1 VLGSEECTRETI
13 RGRLIPECNDGLM
26 EQSSCSWLRI
36 PHVRRRVAALFTVV
50 LVFAGALGSTGIAST
65 PTAGA
70 ATSGWYVATV
80 PATGL
85 DDVLLGSTCANA
97 LQCWAVGISLG
108 NLAGP
113 GPSSASPLME
123 AWNGTAWTLVPM
135 PLPGGEGGGLFDA
148 TCVNGSDCWAVG
160 AVVGS
165 GSGNP
170 TGTLIEQWNGSS
182 WSVVP
187 SPTPSGPGVVGAILS
202 SVSCTSA
209 SSCMAVGYATDV
221 GGNNLSDVVEQWNGS
236 SWTIIPSATTGQAFD
251 QLISVQCLSS
261 VNCWAV
267 GNAGPVAQMSSFL
280 PIFPGAIGD
289 QGLIEHWDG
298 SSWSIVPSVSEP
310 APNGGYLSG
319 FECVGATDCWASG
332 ATTDDT
338 GNASGIL
345 MEHWDGAAWTDMSA
359 SVPGSTAP
367 GMLAG
372 ISCVSATS
380 CWAVGSTGS
389 LNNGSSGAPLQ
400 SLVEYWNGSS
410 WSVQPSPNVTALS
423 FFNSLSCVP
432 SVGCLA
438 DGSTLTTPNGNG
450 DPGLRAFVEQLTFPP
465 ASSQGTV
472 LAARDGG
479 VFAYGTAPFEGS
491 MGGQKLNAP
500 IVGVAT
506 TPDGEGY
513 WLVASDGGVFAFGDA
528 SFKGSM
534 GGQHLNAPIVGITPT
549 RNGQGYW
556 LVAADGGVFAFGNA
570 GFHGSMGGQ
579 HLNAPVVGAAA
590 TDHGGYWLV
599 ASDGGVFSF
608 GGAAFYGSAGGTRL
622 NAPVTGVADT
632 PDGRGYW
639 LVGSDGGVFTYGDAA
654 YFGSVPGQGI
664 IGQPPIVGIT
674 STPTGS
680 GYWLAGANGAVY
692 TYGDATFLG
701 APDGDHLV
709 APVSAI
715 ATS

>member
-1 VLGSEECTRETI
+1 MTTRAHFAPRI
-13 RGRLIPECNDGLM
+13 RHI
-26 EQSSCSWLRI
+26 
-36 PHVRRRVAALFTVV
+36 RRRATALSIAVLFVAGV
-50 LVFAGALGSTGIAST
+50 LASTGIAAT
-65 PTAGA
+65 QTAGA

-80 PATGL
+80 PGTGL

-108 NLAGP
+108 NLGGP
-113 GPSSASPLME
+113 GPSSASPLIE
-123 AWNGTAWTLVPM
+123 DWNGTTWTLVPM

-165 GSGNP
+165 DTGNP
-170 TGTLIEQWNGSS
+170 TGTLIEQWNGTS
-182 WSVVP
+182 WFVVP

-202 SVSCTSA
+202 SVSCASA
-209 SSCMAVGYATDV
+209 SSCMAVGYATDS
-221 GGNNLSDVVEQWNGS
+221 GGNNLTDVVEQWNGS
-236 SWTIIPSATTGQAFD
+236 SWSIIPAATTGQAFD
-251 QLISVQCLSS
+251 QLISVQCLSA

-267 GNAGPVAQMSSFL
+267 GNAGPVAQMSNFL

-298 SSWSIVPSVSEP
+298 SAWSIVPSASEP

-319 FECVGATDCWASG
+319 LECVGATDCWASG

-338 GNASGIL
+338 GNASGLL
-345 MEHWDGAAWTDMSA
+345 MEHWAGATWTDTSA

-372 ISCVSATS
+372 ISCVSAAS

-389 LNNGSSGAPLQ
+389 FNNGGSGAQLQ

-423 FFNSLSCVP
+423 FFNSVSCVA

-438 DGSTLTTPNGNG
+438 DGSTLTDPNGNG

-479 VFAYGTAPFEGS
+479 VFTYGTAPFEGS
-491 MGGQKLNAP
+491 MGGQHLNAP
-500 IVGVAT
+500 IVGLAT
-506 TPDGEGY
+506 TPDGQGY

-528 SFKGSM
+528 PFEGSM
-534 GGQHLNAPIVGITPT
+534 GGQHLNAPIVGIAPT

-608 GGAAFYGSAGGTRL
+608 GGADFYGSAGGTRL
-622 NAPVTGVADT
+622 NAPVTGVAAT

-654 YFGSVPGQGI
+654 YLGSAPGQGI
-664 IGQPPIVGIT
+664 SGQPPVVGIT

-692 TYGDATFLG
+692 SYGDATFLG
-701 APDGDHLV
+701 APDGGHLV

>member
-1 VLGSEECTRETI
+1 MKSREYFPRRLRQI
-13 RGRLIPECNDGLM
+13 RR
-26 EQSSCSWLRI
+26 
-36 PHVRRRVAALFTVV
+36 HTAALWSVV
-50 LVFAGALGSTGIAST
+50 LLVTALFGGTGIVST
-65 PTAGA
+65 QTAEA

-80 PATGL
+80 PGTGA

-97 LQCWAVGISLG
+97 LQCWAVGITLVNIG
-108 NLAGP
+108 
-113 GPSSASPLME
+113 SSQSSPSPLLE
-123 AWNGTAWTLVPM
+123 AWNGTTWTLVPM

-160 AVVGS
+160 AVVAS

-170 TGTLIEQWNGSS
+170 TGTLIEQWNGTS

-202 SVSCTSA
+202 SVSCASA

-221 GGNNLSDVVEQWNGS
+221 NGNNLTDVVEQWNGS
-236 SWTIIPSATTGQAFD
+236 SWTIVPGAATGQAFD
-251 QLISVQCLSS
+251 QLLRVQCPSAS
-261 VNCWAV
+261 NCWAV
-267 GNAGPVAQMSSFL
+267 GNAGPASQMSGFL
-280 PIFPGAIGD
+280 PVFPGAVGD

-298 SSWSIVPSVSEP
+298 SAWSIVPSVTEP
-310 APNGGYLSG
+310 APSGGYLSG
-319 FECVGATDCWASG
+319 LECVGTTNCWASG
-332 ATTDDT
+332 ATTDPVSGT
-338 GNASGIL
+338 ASGLL
-345 MEHWDGAAWTDMSA
+345 MEHWDGSSWTDASA
-359 SVPGSTAP
+359 SVPGSRSP
-367 GMLAG
+367 GLLAG
-372 ISCVSATS
+372 ISCLSAAQ
-380 CWAVGSTGS
+380 CWAVGSMGS
-389 LNNGSSGAPLQ
+389 FNNGGSGAQPQ
-400 SLVEYWNGSS
+400 SVVEYWNGSS

-423 FFNSLSCVP
+423 FLNSVSCVP

-438 DGSTLTTPNGNG
+438 DGSTLTNPNGNG

-491 MGGQKLNAP
+491 MGGQHLNAP

-506 TPDGEGY
+506 TPDGQGY
-513 WLVASDGGVFAFGDA
+513 WLAASDGGVFAFGDA
-528 SFKGSM
+528 PFEGSM
-534 GGQHLNAPIVGITPT
+534 GGRHLNAPIVGIAPT

-570 GFHGSMGGQ
+570 GFHGSMGGTR
-579 HLNAPVVGAAA
+579 LNAPVVAVAA

-608 GGAAFYGSAGGTRL
+608 GGASFHGSAGGTRL
-622 NAPVTGVADT
+622 NAPVTGVTAT
-632 PDGRGYW
+632 PDGQGYW
-639 LVGSDGGVFTYGDAA
+639 LAGSDGGVFTYGDAA

-664 IGQPPIVGIT
+664 TAQAPVVGIT

-692 TYGDATFLG
+692 TYGDSTFLG
-701 APDGDHLV
+701 APDAGHLV

-715 ATS
+715 ARS

>member
-1 VLGSEECTRETI
+1 
-13 RGRLIPECNDGLM
+13 
-26 EQSSCSWLRI
+26 
-36 PHVRRRVAALFTVV
+36 
-50 LVFAGALGSTGIAST
+50 
-65 PTAGA
+65 
-70 ATSGWYVATV
+70 
-80 PATGL
+80 
-85 DDVLLGSTCANA
+85 
-97 LQCWAVGISLG
+97 
-108 NLAGP
+108 
-113 GPSSASPLME
+113 
-123 AWNGTAWTLVPM
+123 
-135 PLPGGEGGGLFDA
+135 
-148 TCVNGSDCWAVG
+148 
-160 AVVGS
+160 
-165 GSGNP
+165 
-170 TGTLIEQWNGSS
+170 
-182 WSVVP
+182 
-187 SPTPSGPGVVGAILS
+187 
-202 SVSCTSA
+202 
-209 SSCMAVGYATDV
+209 MAVGYATDS
-221 GGNNLSDVVEQWNGS
+221 GGNNLTDVVEQWNGS
-236 SWTIIPSATTGQAFD
+236 SWSIIPAATTGQAFD
-251 QLISVQCLSS
+251 QLISVQCLSA

-267 GNAGPVAQMSSFL
+267 GNAGPVAQMSNFL

-298 SSWSIVPSVSEP
+298 SAWSIVPSASEP

-319 FECVGATDCWASG
+319 LECVGATDCWASG
-332 ATTDDT
+332 ATTDDN
-338 GNASGIL
+338 GNASGLL
-345 MEHWDGAAWTDMSA
+345 MEHWDGATWTDTSA

-372 ISCVSATS
+372 ISCVSAAS
-380 CWAVGSTGS
+380 CWAVGSTG
-389 LNNGSSGAPLQ
+389 LINNGGSGAQLQ

-423 FFNSLSCVP
+423 FFNSVSCVA

-438 DGSTLTTPNGNG
+438 DGSTLTDPNGNG

-491 MGGQKLNAP
+491 MGGAHLNAP

-506 TPDGEGY
+506 TPDGQGY

-528 SFKGSM
+528 PFEGSI
-534 GGQHLNAPIVGITPT
+534 GGQHLNAPIVGIAPT

-556 LVAADGGVFAFGNA
+556 LVASDGGVFAFGNA

-579 HLNAPVVGAAA
+579 HLNAPVVAAAA

-622 NAPVTGVADT
+622 NALVTGVADT

-664 IGQPPIVGIT
+664 IGQPPVVGIT

-680 GYWLAGANGAVY
+680 GYWLSGANGAVY

>member
-1 VLGSEECTRETI
+1 MELSSYFSPRI
-13 RGRLIPECNDGLM
+13 RHI
-26 EQSSCSWLRI
+26 
-36 PHVRRRVAALFTVV
+36 RRRAAALSTVVFIVAAL
-50 LVFAGALGSTGIAST
+50 LGSTGVVSMQ
-65 PTAGA
+65 TAEA
-70 ATSGWYVATV
+70 ATSGWYVAPV
-80 PATGL
+80 PGTGA
-85 DDVLLGSTCANA
+85 DDVLLGSTCANS
-97 LQCWAVGISLG
+97 LQCWAVGITLENLG
-108 NLAGP
+108 GGN
-113 GPSSASPLME
+113 PSSVSPLVE
-123 AWNGTAWTLVPM
+123 AWNGTTWTLVPM

-160 AVVGS
+160 AVVAT

-170 TGTLIEQWNGSS
+170 TGTLIEQWNGTS

-187 SPTPSGPGVVGAILS
+187 SPTPGGPGVVGAILS
-202 SVSCTSA
+202 SVSCASA

-221 GGNNLSDVVEQWNGS
+221 NGNNLTDVVEQWNGS
-236 SWTIIPSATTGQAFD
+236 SWTIVPGAATGQAFD
-251 QLISVQCLSS
+251 QLLRVQCLSAN
-261 VNCWAV
+261 NCWAV
-267 GNAGPVAQMSSFL
+267 GNAGPVSQMSGFL
-280 PIFPGAIGD
+280 PIFPGAVGD

-298 SSWSIVPSVSEP
+298 SAWSIMPSVTEP
-310 APNGGYLSG
+310 VPNGGYLSG
-319 FECVGATDCWASG
+319 LECVGATDCWASG

-338 GNASGIL
+338 GNAAGIL
-345 MEHWDGAAWTDMSA
+345 MEHWDGATWTDASA
-359 SVPGSTAP
+359 SVPGSTSP
-367 GMLAG
+367 GTLAG
-372 ISCVSATS
+372 ISCVSAVQ

-389 LNNGSSGAPLQ
+389 FNNGGGTQLQ
-400 SLVEYWNGSS
+400 SMVEYWNGSS
-410 WSVQPSPNVTALS
+410 WSVQPSPTVTALS
-423 FFNSLSCVP
+423 FLNSVSCVP

-438 DGSTLTTPNGNG
+438 DGSTLTNPNGNS
-450 DPGLRAFVEQLTFPP
+450 DPGLRSFVEQLTFPP

-491 MGGQKLNAP
+491 MGGQHLNAA

-506 TPDGEGY
+506 TPDGQGY

-528 SFKGSM
+528 GFHGSM
-534 GGQHLNAPIVGITPT
+534 GGQHLNAAIVGIAPT

-556 LVAADGGVFAFGNA
+556 LVAADGGVFAFGDA
-570 GFHGSMGGQ
+570 GFHGSMGGT
-579 HLNAPVVGAAA
+579 HLNAPVVAMAA

-608 GGAAFYGSAGGTRL
+608 GGASFYGSAGGTRL
-622 NAPVTGVADT
+622 NAPVTGMAAT
-632 PDGRGYW
+632 PDGQGYW

-664 IGQPPIVGIT
+664 TRQPPVVGIT

-701 APDGDHLV
+701 APDASHLV

>member
-1 VLGSEECTRETI
+1 MVVMRSRAYFAPRIGHIRRGAAVLSG
-13 RGRLIPECNDGLM
+13 
-26 EQSSCSWLRI
+26 
-36 PHVRRRVAALFTVV
+36 VVAAAALCGGIGTV
-50 LVFAGALGSTGIAST
+50 
-65 PTAGA
+65 PTAEA
-70 ATSGWYVATV
+70 SASGWYVATV
-80 PATGL
+80 PGTGL

-97 LQCWAVGISLG
+97 LQCWAVGITLG
-108 NLAGP
+108 NLSGS
-113 GPSSASPLME
+113 GPSTANPLVE
-123 AWNGTAWTLVPM
+123 AWNGTTWTLVPM

-148 TCVNGSDCWAVG
+148 ACINGSDCWAVG

-165 GSGNP
+165 GTGNP
-170 TGTLIEQWNGSS
+170 TGTLIEQWNGTS

-187 SPTPSGPGVVGAILS
+187 SPSPSGSGVVGAILT
-202 SVSCTSA
+202 SVSCASA

-221 GGNNLSDVVEQWNGS
+221 NGDNLTDVVEQWNGS
-236 SWTIIPSATTGQAFD
+236 SWNLLPGAATGQAFD

-261 VNCWAV
+261 ANCWAV
-267 GNAGPVAQMSSFL
+267 GNAGPAAQMPNFL
-280 PIFPGAIGD
+280 PVFPGAIGD

-298 SSWSIVPSVSEP
+298 SAWSIVPSASEP

-319 FECVGATDCWASG
+319 LECVGATDCWASG

-338 GNASGIL
+338 GTASGIL
-345 MEHWDGAAWTDMSA
+345 MEHWDGATWTDTSA
-359 SVPGSTAP
+359 SVPDSTAP
-367 GMLAG
+367 GILAG
-372 ISCVSATS
+372 ISCVSAAQ

-389 LNNGSSGAPLQ
+389 FNNGSGVQPQ
-400 SLVEYWNGSS
+400 SVVEYWNGSS
-410 WSVQPSPNVTALS
+410 WSVQPSPDVTAFS
-423 FFNSLSCVP
+423 FLNSVSCLP
-432 SVGCLA
+432 SVGCVA
-438 DGSTLTTPNGNG
+438 DGSTLTNPNGNG
-450 DPGLRAFVEQLTFPP
+450 DPGLRGFIEQLNFPP

-479 VFAYGTAPFEGS
+479 VFTYGTAPFEGS
-491 MGGQKLNAP
+491 MGGQHLNAP

-506 TPDGEGY
+506 TPDGQGYGWWPATAACSPTACALRGLHGWPAPNAPIVGIAPSRNGQGY

-528 SFKGSM
+528 
-534 GGQHLNAPIVGITPT
+534 
-549 RNGQGYW
+549 
-556 LVAADGGVFAFGNA
+556 
-570 GFHGSMGGQ
+570 GFHGSMGGTD
-579 HLNAPVVGAAA
+579 LNAPVVGIAA

-608 GGAAFYGSAGGTRL
+608 GGASFYGSAGGTRL
-622 NAPVTGVADT
+622 NAPVTGVAAT
-632 PDGRGYW
+632 PDGQGYW
-639 LVGSDGGVFTYGDAA
+639 LVGSDGGVFTYGDAT

-664 IGQPPIVGIT
+664 IGQPPVVGIT

-701 APDGDHLV
+701 APDASRLV

>member
-1 VLGSEECTRETI
+1 MVRLSSHRLPRLPHI
-13 RGRLIPECNDGLM
+13 RRG
-26 EQSSCSWLRI
+26 
-36 PHVRRRVAALFTVV
+36 AAAFSTALL
-50 LVFAGALGSTGIAST
+50 LVAGALSSGMVPT
-65 PTAGA
+65 PAAGA
-70 ATSGWYVATV
+70 ATSGWYVSTV
-80 PATGL
+80 PGTGL

-113 GPSSASPLME
+113 GPSSASPFME
-123 AWNGTAWTLVPM
+123 TWSGSTWTIVPL
-135 PLPGGEGGGLFDA
+135 PLPGGEGGGLFGA

-170 TGTLIEQWNGSS
+170 TGTLVEQWNGTS

-187 SPTPSGPGVVGAILS
+187 SPTPSGPGVAGAILS
-202 SVSCTSA
+202 SVSCESA
-209 SSCMAVGYATDV
+209 SSCMAVGYTTDG
-221 GGNNLSDVVEQWNGS
+221 GGNNLTDVVEQWNGS
-236 SWTIIPSATTGQAFD
+236 SWAIIPAAATGQAFD
-251 QLISVQCLSS
+251 QLISVRCLS
-261 VNCWAV
+261 VGDCWAV
-267 GNAGPVAQMSSFL
+267 GNAGPVAQMSNFL
-280 PIFPGAIGD
+280 PVFPGAIGD

-298 SSWSIVPSVSEP
+298 SAWSIVPSVSEL
-310 APNGGYLSG
+310 APSGGYLSG
-319 FECVGATDCWASG
+319 LECVRDSDCWASG
-332 ATTDDT
+332 ATTDDA
-338 GNASGIL
+338 GNASGVL
-345 MEHWDGAAWTDMSA
+345 MEHWDGATWSDTSS
-359 SVPGSTAP
+359 SVPGSAAP
-367 GMLAG
+367 GILAG
-372 ISCVSATS
+372 ISCMSAAS

-389 LNNGSSGAPLQ
+389 FTNGGSGG
-400 SLVEYWNGSS
+400 LVEYWNGSS
-410 WSVQPSPNVTALS
+410 WSVQPSPNVAALS
-423 FFNSLSCVP
+423 FLNSVSCVP

-438 DGSTLTTPNGNG
+438 GGSTLTTPNGNG

-465 ASSQGTV
+465 SSNQGSV

-491 MGGQKLNAP
+491 MGGQHLNAP

-528 SFKGSM
+528 PFEGSM
-534 GGQHLNAPIVGITPT
+534 GGQHLNAPIVGVAPT
-549 RNGQGYW
+549 RNGHGYW
-556 LVAADGGVFAFGNA
+556 LVAADGGMFAFGDA

-590 TDHGGYWLV
+590 TDNGGYWLV

-622 NAPVTGVADT
+622 NSPVAGVADT

-639 LVGSDGGVFTYGDAA
+639 LVGSDGGVFTYGDAS

-664 IGQPPIVGIT
+664 TGQPPVVGVT
-674 STPTGS
+674 ATPTGS

-701 APDGDHLV
+701 APNAGHLV

-715 ATS
+715 AGS

>member
-1 VLGSEECTRETI
+1 
-13 RGRLIPECNDGLM
+13 M
-26 EQSSCSWLRI
+26 EQGSFWARI
-36 PHVRRRVAALFTVV
+36 PRVRRRVALLTGVLFVAGV
-50 LVFAGALGSTGIAST
+50 LSTGSAAST
-65 PTAGA
+65 AEA

-80 PATGL
+80 PGTGA

-97 LQCWAVGISLG
+97 LQCWSVGISLG

-123 AWNGTAWTLVPM
+123 SWNGTTWTLVPLS
-135 PLPGGEGGGLFDA
+135 LPDGEGGGLFGA
-148 TCVNGSDCWAVG
+148 TCLNGSDCWAVG

-165 GSGNP
+165 GTGNP
-170 TGTLIEQWNGSS
+170 TGTLAEHWDGTA

-187 SPTPSGPGVVGAILS
+187 SPTPSAPGVAGAILS

-209 SSCMAVGYATDV
+209 SSCMAVGYATDS
-221 GGNNLSDVVEQWNGS
+221 GGNNLTDVVEQWNGS
-236 SWTIIPSATTGQAFD
+236 NWTIIPAAATGQAFD
-251 QLISVQCLSS
+251 QLISVQCLSA

-267 GNAGPVAQMSSFL
+267 GNAGPVAQMSNFL
-280 PIFPGAIGD
+280 PVFPGAIGD
-289 QGLIEHWDG
+289 QGLVEHWDG
-298 SSWSIVPSVSEP
+298 SAWSIVPSVSEP
-310 APNGGYLSG
+310 APSGGYLSG
-319 FECVGATDCWASG
+319 LECVGSTDCWASG
-332 ATTDDT
+332 ATTDSVS

-345 MEHWDGAAWTDMSA
+345 MEHWDGTTWSDVSA

-372 ISCVSATS
+372 ISCLSAAS

-389 LNNGSSGAPLQ
+389 FTNGGSGG
-400 SLVEYWNGSS
+400 LVEYWNGSS
-410 WSVQPSPNVTALS
+410 WSVQPSPNVTAFS
-423 FFNSLSCVP
+423 FLNSVSCLG

-438 DGSTLTTPNGNG
+438 DGSTLTTPNNNG

-465 ASSQGTV
+465 ASNQGTV

-479 VFAYGTAPFEGS
+479 VFTYGTAPFEGS
-491 MGGQKLNAP
+491 MGGQHLNAP
-500 IVGVAT
+500 IVGVASAT
-506 TPDGEGY
+506 DGGGY

-528 SFKGSM
+528 RFEGSM
-534 GGQHLNAPIVGITPT
+534 GGQHLNAPIVGIAAT
-549 RNGQGYW
+549 RDGHGYW
-556 LVAADGGVFAFGNA
+556 LVASDGGVFAFGDA

-599 ASDGGVFSF
+599 ASDGGIFSF
-608 GGAAFYGSAGGTRL
+608 GGAVFYGSAGGTRL
-622 NAPVTGVADT
+622 NAPVTGMANT
-632 PDGRGYW
+632 ADGRGYW

-654 YFGSVPGQGI
+654 YLGSVPGQGI
-664 IGQPPIVGIT
+664 IGQLPVVGIT

-692 TYGDATFLG
+692 AYGDATFLG
-701 APDGDHLV
+701 APNASHLV

>member
-1 VLGSEECTRETI
+1 
-13 RGRLIPECNDGLM
+13 M
-26 EQSSCSWLRI
+26 EWSGCFLPRVRHI
-36 PHVRRRVAALFTVV
+36 RRRAAALSTVVLIVAAL
-50 LVFAGALGSTGIAST
+50 LGSTGVVST
-65 PTAGA
+65 QTAEA

-80 PATGL
+80 PGTGA

-97 LQCWAVGISLG
+97 LQCWAVGISLV
-108 NLAGP
+108 NLG
-113 GPSSASPLME
+113 GGSPSSVSPLVE
-123 AWNGTAWTLVPM
+123 AWNGTTWTLVPM

-160 AVVGS
+160 ADVAT

-170 TGTLIEQWNGSS
+170 TGTLIEQWNGTS

-187 SPTPSGPGVVGAILS
+187 SPTPSGAGVVGAILS
-202 SVSCTSA
+202 SVSCASA
-209 SSCMAVGYATDV
+209 SSCMAVGYATDEN
-221 GGNNLSDVVEQWNGS
+221 GNNLTDVVEQWNGS
-236 SWTIIPSATTGQAFD
+236 SWTIVPGAATGQAFD
-251 QLISVQCLSS
+251 QLLSVQCLSAG
-261 VNCWAV
+261 NCWAV
-267 GNAGPVAQMSSFL
+267 GNAGPVSQRSGFL
-280 PIFPGAIGD
+280 PIFPGAVGD
-289 QGLIEHWDG
+289 HGLIEHWDG
-298 SSWSIVPSVSEP
+298 SAWSIVPSVTEP
-310 APNGGYLSG
+310 VPNGGYLSG
-319 FECVGATDCWASG
+319 LECVGATDCWASG

-345 MEHWDGAAWTDMSA
+345 LEHWDGAAWTDASA

-372 ISCVSATS
+372 ISCVSAVQ

-389 LNNGSSGAPLQ
+389 FNNGGSGAQLQ
-400 SLVEYWNGSS
+400 SVVEYWNGSS
-410 WSVQPSPNVTALS
+410 WSVQPSPTVTALS
-423 FFNSLSCVP
+423 FLNSVSCVP

-438 DGSTLTTPNGNG
+438 DGSTLTNPNGNS
-450 DPGLRAFVEQLTFPP
+450 DPGLRSFVEQLTFPP

-491 MGGQKLNAP
+491 MGGQHLNAP
-500 IVGVAT
+500 IVGIAT
-506 TPDGEGY
+506 TPDGQGY

-528 SFKGSM
+528 PFEGSM
-534 GGQHLNAPIVGITPT
+534 GGQHLNAPIVGIAPT

-556 LVAADGGVFAFGNA
+556 LVAGDGGVFAFGDA
-570 GFHGSMGGQ
+570 GFHGSMGGT
-579 HLNAPVVGAAA
+579 HLNAPVVAMSA

-608 GGAAFYGSAGGTRL
+608 GGASFYGSAGGTRL
-622 NAPVTGVADT
+622 NAPVTGMAAT
-632 PDGRGYW
+632 PDGQGYW
-639 LVGSDGGVFTYGDAA
+639 LVGSDGGVFTYGDAS

-664 IGQPPIVGIT
+664 TGQPPVVGIT

-692 TYGDATFLG
+692 TYGDAAFLG
-701 APDGDHLV
+701 APSASHLV

-715 ATS
+715 ART